1 MLNIYEGNYIAFAR
15 IEKAGSG
22 TTITVK
28 SGSNWAKQKYR
39 RYLALGPGTRNARRV
54 GSSRRMMASASSSAR
69 KDAIHRSVPSVEY
82 VFPVRGDRSLPPDP
96 RDEDS

>member
-28 SGSNWAKQKYR
+28 SGNNWAKQKYIDDIWR
-39 RYLALGPGTRNARRV
+39 WAPGPECTPGW
-54 GSSRRMMASASSSAR
+54 
-69 KDAIHRSVPSVEY
+69 I
-82 VFPVRGDRSLPPDP
+82 L
-96 RDEDS
+96 